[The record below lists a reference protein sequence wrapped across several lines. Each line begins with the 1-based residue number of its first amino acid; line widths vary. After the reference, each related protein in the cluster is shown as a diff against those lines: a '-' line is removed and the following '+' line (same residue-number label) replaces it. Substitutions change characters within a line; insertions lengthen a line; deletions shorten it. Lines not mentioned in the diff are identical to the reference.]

1 MKQLYTIIFFFL
13 FLGTT
18 QAQFVFKV
26 ETTTANETFTIPTKP
41 GETYAYQVNYTRA
54 SGELPRFENANGSKT
69 LTFVD
74 PGVHTVSIDRIAGDF
89 FTVTPF
95 PAIYFNNT
103 GDKDKIVSIEQ
114 WGNNKW
120 VTMEGAFHGCSNLV
134 LKASDE
140 PDLGLVV
147 NMTSMFEGTTSL
159 EDLRDNI
166 GNWNTNTIEN
176 LTNTFKSSGFNE
188 NIDSWNVSNVRFIDS
203 MFEGATNFNQPLNS
217 WITTSLEFA
226 NAVFKRATNF
236 NQELNNW
243 NMSSVQEV
251 GQMFLEAQ
259 AFNQNIGAWD
269 ISNIIEMGQI
279 FWSSGISVE
288 NYDATIQGWATLT
301 LGETAIPTNIS
312 LQNVT
317 SIAYC
322 DVTSRAILENTY
334 NWSFG
339 GDSHICPE
347 EDKFITTWK
356 TNATGISGAD
366 ARRIVISTVSGYDYY
381 YSVDWGDG
389 TITNNHTG
397 NTTHNYA
404 IAGTYQV
411 KIYGVFPA
419 ISSNTSVTRMERK
432 IRSIDQWGSSKW
444 LTMKDAFRECD
455 DLDVLATD
463 IPDVSEVTDMSGM
476 FFDCTNLGVSGTL
489 DFSGWNT
496 SSVTTMKSMFF
507 QGDNFTGANIG
518 NWDVGKVTD
527 FNGMF
532 TNAPIFNE
540 NLNGWNVGEFVT
552 GAIDMGSMF
561 LGAFKFNSPLNN
573 WDVSKV
579 TRFIQM
585 FFGASDFNQDLGSWD
600 ISSGSDFAA
609 MLSASGLS
617 SENYDKTLEGWGTL
631 SAGETTIPT
640 NKELGVLDLRYADP
654 VHRERLANNYSWT
667 FDGDAYGGIEEE
679 KFITTWTVSGG
690 DLSIPIYMLG
700 TSNDYTVDWGDGS
713 IESGFT
719 GDTTHT
725 YATAGTYT
733 VKIYGDFSQLYFFN
747 RAGKEKLTTIEQW
760 GTNKWTGL
768 DFSFYGCSNLELNAD
783 DVPDLSQVTSLG
795 YAFQNASSFTDAKD
809 KLKDWNVSTI
819 TDFAGMFQGTA
830 FNRNISGWNM
840 QAADNISL
848 MFYKNTVFNQPI
860 GSWTFNNL
868 TKCEAVFWEA
878 TSFNQDLSN
887 WDVSKVTIFNYM
899 FNGATSFNQSL
910 ANWDVGSVQGLG
922 LLGMDKMFENAG
934 LSTDNYDAT
943 LFGWATLDAGET
955 QIPNDI
961 TFHGGNSNYCI
972 GSSVRQSL
980 INNNKWIIT
989 DGGLVC
995 DEEDKFISTW
1005 KTISNNERV
1014 QIRTTGGGSSFA
1026 IDWGDGNTTAEGG
1039 SSSHTYA
1046 TPGTYTVK
1054 VSGAIGQLYANY
1066 RPEADKM
1073 ESVEQWGAAKF
1084 TSFRRAF
1091 AGADNV
1097 VINAT
1102 DTPDLSNVTTM
1113 VEAFNN
1119 SKKLVDNGGQ
1129 IKNWDVS
1136 NIEDFTS
1143 AFQGASLF
1151 DVDLGNWDLSNAQ
1164 LMNNMLNG
1172 TALSVANYDATLKG
1186 WASNSNTPNDLNFGA
1201 SNLKYCFA
1209 ETDRNTL
1216 DVIKNWTINDAGLGC
1231 ATTDFFI
1238 TTWQTT
1244 SANESITIPT
1254 TGSGYNYTVNWGD
1267 GSFDTNMTGN
1277 ASHVYATAGIYR
1289 VKISGDFPRIYF
1301 NNLGDKNKI
1310 TSIDQ
1315 WGSQQW
1321 ASMASAFYG
1330 CSNLELNVSD
1340 TPDLSSVT
1348 SMERMFMGT
1357 TNIVDNEASMNSW
1370 NTSTIT
1376 NMANMFANSIFDF
1389 NISSWNVGNVTN
1401 FFRMFD
1407 GNTAF
1412 NQNIT
1417 GWNIGENVT
1426 GTINMSVMFKDTNTF
1441 NQPIGNW
1448 DVSKVTSMNGMFQGA
1463 KKFNQSLAN
1472 WNVSNVT
1479 EFISMFEDAEM
1490 FNQSLGDWDISSAT
1504 NMNDM
1509 LKNSVVS
1516 TNNYDTTLIGWAN
1529 LEVGEIQIP
1538 TGVTFNA
1545 NTIQY
1550 CLGETD
1556 RNKLTNSPYNWNIT
1570 DGGTNCSNDFFITT
1584 WQTTSPNENITIPT
1598 TGTGYNYAVDW
1609 GDGIVELGFTGDA
1622 VHTYATA
1629 GTYTVRIKGDFPRI
1643 YFGGSTLANAQLIQ
1657 TIEQWG
1663 TQKWTSMEEAFKN
1676 CGFLKIEATNIP
1688 DLSDVSSM
1696 VSMFEN
1702 GSCIDNGGNLGT
1714 WNTSTITLMDSM
1726 FRNATMEENINS
1738 WDVSSLKSMNY
1749 MFTGCEDFNSPLNQ
1763 WNTINLES
1771 AIEAFS
1777 DTKTFNQNLGD
1788 WNISNVTDFTDIFRG
1803 TTGFSDENYD
1813 KTLIGWANLE
1823 SEETLSLNVSLGAG
1837 NAKYCLATSAR
1848 NMLISA
1854 PYNWTIT
1861 DGGNACNS
1869 TDFFITTWQ
1878 TTTDNEIIII
1888 PTTGT
1893 GYNYSVDWGDGKVT
1907 SEETGNA
1914 SHEYATAGTY
1924 TVRINGDF
1932 PQIYFFGG
1940 GSNNSIQSIDQWG
1953 TQVWRNMNGAFFRC
1967 SNLVINATDIP
1978 NLSNVTDFNQTFV
1991 ETTSLTDNGGK
2002 MKDWD
2007 VSNITSMSNAFS
2019 RSGFNENINDWNVS
2033 NVTNFSRMFQDNR
2046 SFNQPLDQWIF
2057 NQESSAQINAL
2068 NMFFGASAFNQ
2079 DISGWNTSKFTVMT
2093 NMFRNAVAFD
2103 RDVSNWD
2110 ISNATDVSNMF
2121 TGSGFSQANFDNL
2134 LIAWSTLEGGEI
2146 RIPTGLTLDTDT
2158 TYCFGADARDV
2169 LTSAPYNWIIN
2180 DGGASCTDTD
2190 FFITTWQTTTD
2201 NESITIPTIGAN
2213 YNYTV
2218 DWGDGTIEGGYTGN
2232 ATHEY
2237 TTSGT
2242 YTVKITGDF
2251 PRIHFNA
2258 AGDKDKIISVDQ
2270 WGTQQWTSMDSAFRR
2285 CGNLEVKATD
2295 APDLSLVTSL
2305 RMMFR
2310 ACSSLDKNFKVDFSG
2325 WNTSGIENF
2334 GYTFADAAEFNSNS
2348 ITNWNVGSAS
2358 SFIFMFQGAVAFNQ
2372 DISNWNIGENVTG
2385 NVNMFSMFLAVRD
2398 FNQPIGKWDVSKVTN
2413 TGMMFRQCENFDQ
2426 DLGQWDISNMTNMS
2440 DMFRNTAFSK
2450 ENYDATLI
2458 GWANKAV
2465 GEVIPMNIN
2474 FNGGDSNY
2482 CLGGEA
2488 RNILISAPY
2497 NWTITDGGIDCDFT
2511 NAFITT
2517 WETTSANE
2525 SITIP
2530 TAGSGYSYAVDWGDG
2545 TVESGFTGD
2554 ATHEYVTAGIYS
2566 VKVIG
2571 DFPRIH
2577 FDSGSNASQIQSV
2590 EQWGTQVWTSMEDA
2604 FRGCSNLVINA
2615 TDSPDLSNVT
2625 NMSYMFNGCDSIG
2638 SADFSGWNTSNVTN
2652 MRSLFA
2658 FSRFNGNISTWNV
2671 GKVSNFNGLF
2681 ENSTRFNQDI
2691 SQWNIGEFVTG
2702 FIDMAEMFRS
2712 ANRFNQSLNNWDVSK
2727 VDRMHFMFQRA
2738 SRYNQP
2744 MNNWNVSNVLFMNE
2758 MFDRAL
2764 NFNQDLSSWDISSTS
2779 TMVNMLT
2786 DTSVSQENYDATLIG
2801 WSTLEAGETIIPANL
2816 TLNADVTYCL
2826 GEAARNTLS
2835 SAPFNWNIT
2844 DGGKDCSNVAFWS
2857 GNTNTSWTETAN
2869 WIDNA
2874 LPLTTNDVVIQ
2885 DIINQP
2891 IISSGVVAEMNDLTI
2906 ETLAGFDISDNGAVI
2921 VNGDLT
2927 VNETIGITSS
2937 VNTSGTLIVK
2947 GTSNG
2952 MVTFE
2957 RSGLEANK
2965 WSMITAPVS
2974 GQSIKEFIENAAN
2987 DIRVNTSVIPN
2998 RYAVA
3003 YYDDSQ
3009 AAGSKWVYYT
3019 ADDIVTNT
3027 LTFEKGKGYII
3038 SRETNG
3044 SVTFTGNLTTVDETV
3059 TVASDQWNAI
3069 GNPYTAYLPINK
3081 NATMNF
3087 IQENMSKF
3095 NPAYVAVYAWSND
3108 QNKYVAKTL
3117 LDSDTSFTVG
3127 QGFFVKI
3134 ATGVSSIN
3142 FRENQRLSDATGI
3155 QTFSRGAVNVNT
3167 PSIEIMATQSDIT
3180 VNTHIKYLTNAT
3192 RGMDT
3197 GYDIGNFNGSTFD
3210 IYTHLIDNSEGNG
3223 FTIQSLPET
3232 DYSNSIIPLGITSEA
3247 GKKVQIS
3254 AKGEGFDRNLNI
3266 YLEDKLTNSFVQINN
3281 GGSYT
3286 FTPQETINGI
3296 GRFYIHTEAKVL
3308 GIDEVNNLSN
3318 IKIFKSGK
3326 QELAIQGLQNGE
3338 EATVHIFSL
3347 LGNEVYKEEIIGAT
3361 TNTIVPTTLEV
3372 GVYLVRIETIK
3383 GTKSKKVVFKK

>member
-1 MKQLYTIIFFFL
+1 MKKCYYLLLCIFL
-13 FLGTT
+13 FSGIA

-26 ETTTANETFTIPTKP
+26 ETTTPNETFTIPTKP

-54 SGELPRFENANGSKT
+54 SGELPRFENASGNKT

-120 VTMEGAFHGCSNLV
+120 VTMDSAFEGCSNLKI
-134 LKASDE
+134 KATDA
-140 PDLGLVV
+140 PDLSSV
-147 NMTSMFEGTTSL
+147 TSMVRMFSRCFSL
-159 EDLRDNI
+159 EAPDLSGWNVSSVVSMQFAFNQATAFNGNISNWNVGKVTNFTAMFLDADALNQDLNGWNIGENVTGTINMHDMFWGTQEFNGNISNWDVSKVRDMGSMFFAARNFNQNL
-166 GNWNTNTIEN
+166 GNWNLTSVTTMDNMLTSSDLSIQNYDNTLIGWSN
-176 LTNTFKSSGFNE
+176 NSNTP
-188 NIDSWNVSNVRFIDS
+188 D
-203 MFEGATNFNQPLNS
+203 
-217 WITTSLEFA
+217 
-226 NAVFKRATNF
+226 
-236 NQELNNW
+236 
-243 NMSSVQEV
+243 
-251 GQMFLEAQ
+251 
-259 AFNQNIGAWD
+259 
-269 ISNIIEMGQI
+269 
-279 FWSSGISVE
+279 GISIGVSSLSFCKSIDE
-288 NYDATIQGWATLT
+288 RKKLDVDKNWTFTGDTLDC
-301 LGETAIPTNIS
+301 L
-312 LQNVT
+312 
-317 SIAYC
+317 
-322 DVTSRAILENTY
+322 
-334 NWSFG
+334 
-339 GDSHICPE
+339 E

-356 TNATGISGAD
+356 TNAAGVSGAD
-366 ARRIVISTVSGYDYY
+366 AKRIVIPTVGGYDYY
-381 YSVDWGDG
+381 YAVDWGDG
-389 TITNNHTG
+389 TITSNHTG
-397 NTTHNYA
+397 NATHNYA

-411 KIYGVFPA
+411 KIYGDFPA
-419 ISSNTSVTRMERK
+419 ISSNTSTSRMERK
-432 IRSIDQWGSSKW
+432 IQSIDQWGSSKW
-444 LTMKDAFRECD
+444 LTMKDAFRECSN
-455 DLDVLATD
+455 LDVLATD
-463 IPDVSEVTDMSGM
+463 IPDVSEVTDMSAM
-476 FFDCTNLGVSGTL
+476 FFDCVNLGVSGTL
-489 DFSGWNT
+489 DFSGWDT
-496 SSVTTMKSMFF
+496 SSVTTMKRMFF
-507 QGDNFTGANIG
+507 QVGSFTGASIG
-518 NWDVGKVTD
+518 NWDVGMVTD
-527 FNGMF
+527 FNSMF
-532 TNAPIFNE
+532 SNTPVFNE
-540 NLNGWNVGEFVT
+540 NLNNWNVGQFVT

-561 LGAFKFNSPLNN
+561 QGAFKFNSPLDN

-579 TRFIQM
+579 VNFIQT
-585 FFGASDFNQDLGSWD
+585 FLGATDFNQDLGSWD

-609 MLSASGLS
+609 MLNFSGLS

-631 SAGETTIPT
+631 SAGETVIPT
-640 NKELGVLDLRYADP
+640 NKELGAVNLRYADP
-654 VHRERLANNYSWT
+654 VHRERLVNNYSWT

-700 TSNDYTVDWGDGS
+700 TSNDYTVDWGDGT
-713 IESGFT
+713 IESDFT

-747 RAGKEKLTTIEQW
+747 RAGKEKLITIEQW

-768 DFSFYGCSNLELNAD
+768 DFSFYGCSNLELNTD
-783 DVPDLSQVTSLG
+783 DVPDLSEATSLG
-795 YAFQNASSFTDAKD
+795 FAFQNASSFTDAKD

-848 MFYKNTVFNQPI
+848 MFYQNTVFNQPI

-868 TKCEAVFWEA
+868 TKCEGVFWEA

-887 WDVSKVTIFNYM
+887 WDVSKVTIFNLM
-899 FNGATSFNQSL
+899 FSGATSFDQSL
-910 ANWDVGSVQGLG
+910 ASWDIGAAQGAG
-922 LLGMDKMFENAG
+922 LLGMGQMFENSSLG
-934 LSTDNYDAT
+934 PDNYYAT
-943 LFGWATLDAGET
+943 LSGWATLDPGET
-955 QIPNDI
+955 QVPRDI
-961 TFHGGNSNYCI
+961 TFDGGNSTYCI
-972 GSSVRQSL
+972 GASLKQSL
-980 INNNKWIIT
+980 INNFKWIIT

-995 DEEDKFISTW
+995 EEKDKFITTW
-1005 KTISNNERV
+1005 QTTGNNEEI
-1014 QIRTTGGGSSFA
+1014 QIRTTGSGSRFS
-1026 IDWGDGNTTAEGG
+1026 IDWGDGIITPEGG
-1039 SSSHTYA
+1039 LDRHTYA
-1046 TPGTYTVK
+1046 TPGIYTVK
-1054 VSGAIGQLYANY
+1054 ISGAIGNLYANNQSIS
-1066 RPEADKM
+1066 RKM
-1073 ESVEQWGAAKF
+1073 LSVEQWGASKF

-1091 AGADNV
+1091 YGVNKL

-1102 DTPDLSNVTTM
+1102 DIPDLSNVTTM
-1113 VEAFNN
+1113 IEAFKNC
-1119 SKKLVDNGGQ
+1119 SVLVDHGGQ
-1129 IKNWDVS
+1129 MQNWNVS
-1136 NIEDFTS
+1136 NVQDFTE
-1143 AFQGASLF
+1143 AFRGASLF
-1151 DVDLGNWDLSNAQ
+1151 DISLENWDLSSATT
-1164 LMNNMLNG
+1164 LTRMLNG
-1172 TALSVANYDATLKG
+1172 TNLSTGNYDATLQG
-1186 WASNSNTPNDLNFGA
+1186 WADNSNTPNDIQLGA
-1201 SNLKYCFA
+1201 SGVQYCFA
-1209 ETDRNTL
+1209 EAARTKL
-1216 DVIKNWTINDAGLGC
+1216 DVDKNWGVSDGGLGC
-1231 ATTDFFI
+1231 SSTDFFI

-1254 TGSGYNYTVNWGD
+1254 TGSGYNYTVDWGD

-1277 ASHVYATAGIYR
+1277 ASHVYATAGIHR
-1289 VKISGDFPRIYF
+1289 VKISGNFPRIYF

-1321 ASMASAFYG
+1321 TSMESAFYG

-1340 TPDLSSVT
+1340 SPDLSSVT

-1426 GTINMSVMFKDTNTF
+1426 GTINMSVMFKDTNNF

-1504 NMNDM
+1504 KMNDM

-1529 LEVGEIQIP
+1529 LEVGETKIP

-1570 DGGTNCSNDFFITT
+1570 DGGTNCSDDFFITT
-1584 WQTTSPNENITIPT
+1584 WQTTSANENITIPT

-1609 GDGIVELGFTGDA
+1609 GDGIVELGFTGDT

-1657 TIEQWG
+1657 SIEQWG
-1663 TQKWTSMEEAFKN
+1663 TQKWNSMEEAFKN
-1676 CGFLKIEATNIP
+1676 CGSLKIEATDIP

-1726 FRNATMEENINS
+1726 FRNATMEEDINS

-1803 TTGFSDENYD
+1803 TSGFSDENYD

-1823 SEETLSLNVSLGAG
+1823 SGETLSLNVSLGAG
-1837 NAKYCLATSAR
+1837 NTKYCLATSAR
-1848 NMLISA
+1848 NILISP
-1854 PYNWTIT
+1854 PYNWTII

-1878 TTTDNEIIII
+1878 TTTDNEMIII

-1932 PQIYFFGG
+1932 PQIHFFGG

-1953 TQVWRNMNGAFFRC
+1953 AQVWRNMNGAFFRC

-2007 VSNITSMSNAFS
+2007 VSNITSMSNTFS

-2068 NMFFGASAFNQ
+2068 NMFFGASAFDQ

-2093 NMFRNAVAFD
+2093 NMFRNALAFD

-2121 TGSGFSQANFDNL
+2121 TGSGFSQANYDNL
-2134 LIAWSTLEGGEI
+2134 LIAWSTLEGGET

-2251 PRIHFNA
+2251 PRIHF
-2258 AGDKDKIISVDQ
+2258 
-2270 WGTQQWTSMDSAFRR
+2270 
-2285 CGNLEVKATD
+2285 
-2295 APDLSLVTSL
+2295 
-2305 RMMFR
+2305 
-2310 ACSSLDKNFKVDFSG
+2310 
-2325 WNTSGIENF
+2325 
-2334 GYTFADAAEFNSNS
+2334 
-2348 ITNWNVGSAS
+2348 
-2358 SFIFMFQGAVAFNQ
+2358 
-2372 DISNWNIGENVTG
+2372 
-2385 NVNMFSMFLAVRD
+2385 
-2398 FNQPIGKWDVSKVTN
+2398 
-2413 TGMMFRQCENFDQ
+2413 
-2426 DLGQWDISNMTNMS
+2426 
-2440 DMFRNTAFSK
+2440 
-2450 ENYDATLI
+2450 
-2458 GWANKAV
+2458 
-2465 GEVIPMNIN
+2465 
-2474 FNGGDSNY
+2474 
-2482 CLGGEA
+2482 
-2488 RNILISAPY
+2488 
-2497 NWTITDGGIDCDFT
+2497 
-2511 NAFITT
+2511 
-2517 WETTSANE
+2517 
-2525 SITIP
+2525 
-2530 TAGSGYSYAVDWGDG
+2530 
-2545 TVESGFTGD
+2545 
-2554 ATHEYVTAGIYS
+2554 
-2566 VKVIG
+2566 
-2571 DFPRIH
+2571 
-2577 FDSGSNASQIQSV
+2577 DSGSNASQIQSV

-2625 NMSYMFNGCDSIG
+2625 NMSYMFSGCDSIG

-2671 GKVSNFNGLF
+2671 GKVSSFNGLF

-2744 MNNWNVSNVLFMNE
+2744 MNNWDVSNVLFMNE

-2764 NFNQDLSSWDISSTS
+2764 NFNQDLSSWDISSNS

-2786 DTSVSQENYDATLIG
+2786 DTSISQENYDATLIG
-2801 WSTLEAGETIIPANL
+2801 WATLETGETQIPTNI
-2816 TLNADVTYCL
+2816 TLNANATFCL
-2826 GEAARNTLS
+2826 SESARNTLS

-2857 GNTNTSWTETAN
+2857 GNTNASWTETTN
-2869 WIDNA
+2869 WSDNT
-2874 LPLTTNDVVIQ
+2874 LPLTTNDVVVP
-2885 DIINQP
+2885 DVTNQP
-2891 IISSGVVAEMNDLTI
+2891 VIGSGITAEMNNLTI
-2906 ETLAGFDISDNGAVI
+2906 ETLADFDISDNGAVV
-2921 VNGDLT
+2921 VNGNLT
-2927 VNETIGITSS
+2927 ANETIGITSS

-2947 GTSNG
+2947 GTANG

-2965 WSMITAPVS
+2965 WSIVTAPVS

-2987 DIRVNTSVIPN
+2987 DIRVNTTVTPN

-3003 YYDDSQ
+3003 YYDDSNVD
-3009 AAGSKWVYYT
+3009 GSKWVYYT
-3019 ADDIVTNT
+3019 ADDIATNT
-3027 LTFEKGKGYII
+3027 LTFEKGKSYIV
-3038 SRETNG
+3038 SRATSG
-3044 SVTFTGNLTTVDETV
+3044 SITFTGSLTTADESISV
-3059 TVASDQWNAI
+3059 NANQWNAV
-3069 GNPYTAYLPINK
+3069 GNPYTAYLPINN
-3081 NATMNF
+3081 NANNNF
-3087 IQENMSKF
+3087 IQENLSKF
-3095 NPAYVAVYAWSND
+3095 DPIYVGVYVWDSS

-3117 LDSDTSFTVG
+3117 VDASTSLTVG
-3127 QGFFVKI
+3127 QGFFVKTG
-3134 ATGVSSIN
+3134 TGVSSIN
-3142 FRENQRLSDATGI
+3142 FKENQRLSDATGV
-3155 QTFSRGAVNVNT
+3155 QTFSREINSEVS
-3167 PSIEIMATQSDIT
+3167 SIQVIAKQDEVEVET
-3180 VNTHIKYLTNAT
+3180 NIKYDSNAT
-3192 RGMDT
+3192 KGLDP
-3197 GYDIGNFNGSTFD
+3197 GYDIGNFNGATFD
-3210 IYTHLIDNSEGNG
+3210 VFTYLVENSEEKN
-3223 FTIQSLPET
+3223 FTIQSLPNSALNET
-3232 DYSNSIIPLGITSEA
+3232 VIPLGIHSEA
-3247 GKKVQIS
+3247 NKTIELSVKTNDLPSGTK
-3254 AKGEGFDRNLNI
+3254 I
-3266 YLEDKLTNSFVQINN
+3266 YLEDKSTGDFMELDENNTYSFKTDVELS
-3281 GGSYT
+3281 GV
-3286 FTPQETINGI
+3286 
-3296 GRFYIHTEAKVL
+3296 GRFYIHTKSLVL
-3308 GIDEVNNLSN
+3308 DVKAEVVDTSV
-3318 IKIFKSGK
+3318 ITMFKSGK
-3326 QELAIQGLQNGE
+3326 EEVTITGLPIGE
-3338 EATVHIFSL
+3338 EVSVALFSIVGSQVYNESFTATERLQI
-3347 LGNEVYKEEIIGAT
+3347 T
-3361 TNTIVPTTLEV
+3361 PQTLET
-3372 GVYLVRIETIK
+3372 GVYIVRLTTENRTV
-3383 GTKSKKVVFKK
+3383 TKKILFDK